1 MLVASEAE
9 FQFLPDCQKVR
20 SLNVG
25 EDDLDQIDDKDNDGI
40 DDNDDDDDDVMNSSV
55 LCVTESTAGGMQL
68 LQRRYVHPSSAL
80 FRHSVGST
88 NSNTDLKYN
97 QPATSSLSKLS
108 FKRKAGS

>member
-1 MLVASEAE
+1 M
-9 FQFLPDCQKVR
+9 PDCQKVR

-25 EDDLDQIDDKDNDGI
+25 EDDLDQIDDKDDDGDDDGNDDDTDDYDDDGI

-55 LCVTESTAGGMQL
+55 LCVTKSTAGGMQL

-97 QPATSSLSKLS
+97 
-108 FKRKAGS
+108 

>member
-1 MLVASEAE
+1 M
-9 FQFLPDCQKVR
+9 PDCQKVR

-25 EDDLDQIDDKDNDGI
+25 EDDLDQIDDKDDDGDDDGDDDYDDDGI

-68 LQRRYVHPSSAL
+68 LQRRYVHRSTAL
-80 FRHSVGST
+80 FRPSVGST

-97 QPATSSLSKLS
+97 
-108 FKRKAGS
+108 